1 MIVNTKATY
10 LYQSNYTSPLGEMLV
25 MAVNEGICLLEFV
38 DRIHFDKQVAK
49 VHSYFKAS
57 VKTEEHPHII
67 QLKKELD
74 LYFSKQLK
82 TFSIPLF
89 FTGTDFQIKV
99 YHSLLK
105 IDYGTT
111 STYKEQAILLGNL
124 KAIRAVA
131 TANGSNK
138 LAIIVPCHRIIGSSN
153 DLIGY
158 AGGIDRKKTLLDI
171 EGVFDTLQTKL
182 F

>member
-1 MIVNTKATY
+1 MLKPELKD
-10 LYQSNYTSPLGEMLV
+10 LYQSNYISPLGEMLV
-25 MAVNEGICLLEFV
+25 MAVDEGICLLEFV

-49 VHSYFKAS
+49 VHSYFKGS
-57 VKTEEHPHII
+57 VKIEEHPHII

-82 TFSIPLF
+82 IFSIPLF
-89 FTGTDFQIKV
+89 FIGTAFQIKV
-99 YHSLLK
+99 YQSLLN
-105 IDYGTT
+105 IDYATT
-111 STYKEQAILLGNL
+111 LTYKKQAIVLGDI

-131 TANGSNK
+131 AANGSNK
-138 LAIIVPCHRIIGSSN
+138 MAIIVPCHRIIGSNN

-158 AGGIDRKKTLLDI
+158 AGGIDRKKALLEL

>member
-1 MIVNTKATY
+1 MMLKPELKD
-10 LYQSNYTSPLGEMLV
+10 LYQSNYISPLGEMLV
-25 MAVNEGICLLEFV
+25 MAVDEGICLLEFV

-49 VHSYFKAS
+49 VHSYFKGS
-57 VKTEEHPHII
+57 VKIEEHPHII

-82 TFSIPLF
+82 IFSIPLF
-89 FTGTDFQIKV
+89 FIGTVFQIKV
-99 YHSLLK
+99 YHSLLN
-105 IDYGTT
+105 INYGTT
-111 STYKEQAILLGNL
+111 STYKQQSLLLGDL

-138 LAIIVPCHRIIGSSN
+138 MAIIVPCHRIIGSNN

-158 AGGIDRKKTLLDI
+158 AGGIDRKKALLEL
-171 EGVFDTLQTKL
+171 EGALNTAQTKL